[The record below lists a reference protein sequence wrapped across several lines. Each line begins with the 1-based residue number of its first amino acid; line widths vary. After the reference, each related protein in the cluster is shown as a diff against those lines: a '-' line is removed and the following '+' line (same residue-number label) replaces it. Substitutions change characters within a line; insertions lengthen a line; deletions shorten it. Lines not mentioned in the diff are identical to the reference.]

1 MRKWVIVLLIFLIS
15 APTTFAAELGDPSSE
30 EAIST
35 RIVYQG
41 STAIR
46 DSITSKA
53 SANAELSTATTA
65 ALKDTKYPYALV
77 ESKTVLTI
85 NKYRC
90 DQKMQICGYWISA
103 IRDMREVQTNSPI
116 WISPPPYQVVVSE
129 IYDSTAKENVV
140 TIKEDPKLAVEQVL
154 RGYVDRQPLG
164 KATVGTKE

>member
-15 APTTFAAELGDPSSE
+15 APITFAAELGDPSSE

-46 DSITSKA
+46 DSIASKA

-140 TIKEDPKLAVEQVL
+140 TIKEDPKLAVEMVL
-154 RGYVDRQPLG
+154 QGYVDRQPLG

>member
-15 APTTFAAELGDPSSE
+15 APITFAAELGDPSSE

-46 DSITSKA
+46 DSIASKA
-53 SANAELSTATTA
+53 SANVELSTATTA
-65 ALKDTKYPYALV
+65 ALKDTKYPYAIV
-77 ESKTVLTI
+77 ASKTVLTI

-140 TIKEDPKLAVEQVL
+140 TIKEDPKLAVEQIL

>member
-15 APTTFAAELGDPSSE
+15 IPIALADIASDPSSE
-30 EAIST
+30 VEIPT

-65 ALKDTKYPYALV
+65 ALKDTKYPYAIV

-154 RGYVDRQPLG
+154 QGYVDRQPLG
-164 KATVGTKE
+164 KATIGTKE